1 MAAYRSLAYEM
12 LHGTDMPVVMCKRHG
27 AVVPNKSGLC
37 DRCHKETSKGKEA
50 ALKTLNEFNNNGAG

>member
-1 MAAYRSLAYEM
+1 M